1 MLDSVLSETSKKNIK
16 ILSSLPFVQEFYLAG
31 GSGCAL
37 QLGHRISQDLDF
49 FSRKEFSHFEI
60 QESLKNRGNF
70 IVDYSDTQTL
80 VGRLNATKISFIHY
94 GYPLIRDLQMY
105 SGLNL
110 ASIEDIGC
118 MKIDTISSRGKK
130 RDFVDLYFILKH
142 KAVSLK
148 EYFNFFDSKYGP
160 ENYNLYHVLKSL
172 VYFEDA
178 EKDPDLQM
186 LFEFSWK
193 DLKSFFREQ
202 VKNFDILR

>member
-1 MLDSVLSETSKKNIK
+1 MFDSVLPETSKKNVK
-16 ILSSLPFVQEFYLAG
+16 ILSSLPFVQQFYLAG
-31 GSGCAL
+31 GTGCAL
-37 QLGHRISQDLDF
+37 HLGHRISQDLDF

-60 QESLKNRGNF
+60 QESLKNRGDF

-80 VGRLNATKISFIHY
+80 VGRFNTTKISFFHY
-94 GYPLIRDLQMY
+94 GYPLIRDLQIY
-105 SGLNL
+105 LDLNL
-110 ASIEDIGC
+110 SSIEDIGC

-142 KAVSLK
+142 KSMSLK
-148 EYFNFFDSKYGP
+148 EYFSFFDSKYRP

-178 EKDPDLQM
+178 EKDPDLRM
-186 LFEFSWK
+186 LVEFSWK

-202 VKNFDILR
+202 VKNFEILR